1 MQTSSIKRFYTVID
15 VMAMLG
21 VKESKAYKVM
31 QGLNKELQARGYITI
46 SGKVPVKY
54 FDEKYY
60 C

>member
-1 MQTSSIKRFYTVID
+1 MQTLSKKRFYNVID
-15 VMAMLG
+15 VMELLG
-21 VKESKAYKVM
+21 VKEAKAYKVM
-31 QGLNKELQARGYITI
+31 QQLNKELKQKGYITI

>member
-31 QGLNKELQARGYITI
+31 QGLSKELQARGYITI